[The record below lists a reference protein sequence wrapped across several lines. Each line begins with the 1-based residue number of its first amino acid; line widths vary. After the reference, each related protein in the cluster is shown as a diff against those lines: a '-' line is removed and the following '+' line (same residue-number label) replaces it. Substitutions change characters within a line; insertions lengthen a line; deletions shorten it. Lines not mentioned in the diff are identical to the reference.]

1 MSGEDLDSRI
11 VRAIELVPEI
21 SQSQIID
28 ALKHR
33 ANKNTIIKHLN
44 GLINGGSIKRHKRG
58 IRFAY
63 TVTDFDSGKRL
74 DKSLRKHLNG
84 ITRIIKKTKSDMPG
98 HYHETKEDLNSYFEW
113 AFHDI
118 AARTQSIVAMHES
131 MRKSRR
137 PYLISRFDEIEA
149 GLDSLKESN
158 SCSVE
163 HLDMLRATIRKI
175 MERLYRIDDKSME
188 FYKQLER
195 ATDKRSRAAIQK
207 KISGGESEWAQLD
220 RDQEEISQYVK
231 FGSDSLGDV
240 AKRMRER
247 YLEGKPDAAAEI
259 RGLLSK
265 QDARGESVLW
275 RILNETAKEADNAN
289 SQKLLWH
296 EELAPSAD
304 ADELDRIREHIT
316 GWAKIAK
323 EAEMQLNELKEWL
336 AAGNPIYNVDESFLL
351 RFPKLDL
358 TPDDKAEIVMEML
371 TTDAGP
377 DKICR
382 RHRITRSML
391 SSWERKFLEGGKSAL
406 A

>member
-163 HLDMLRATIRKI
+163 HLDMLRAAIRKI

-247 YLEGKPDAAAEI
+247 YLEGKPDAVAEI

-316 GWAKIAK
+316 GWAEIAK

>member
-11 VRAIELVPEI
+11 AQTIELVPGI
-21 SQSQIID
+21 NQIQIIG

-33 ANKNTIIKHLN
+33 ASKNTIIKHLN
-44 GLINGGSIKRHKRG
+44 GLVNGGSIKRYERG
-58 IRFAY
+58 IYVTY
-63 TVTDFDSGKRL
+63 TVTYFDSGKRL
-74 DKSLRKHLNG
+74 DKSLRKNLNG
-84 ITRIIKKTKSDMPG
+84 ISRIIKKTKSDMPG

-118 AARTQSIVAMHES
+118 DARTQSVVATHES

-163 HLDMLRATIRKI
+163 RLDMLRAAIRKI
-175 MERLYRIDDKSME
+175 KERLYKIDDKSME
-188 FYKQLER
+188 FYEQLER

-207 KISGGESEWAQLD
+207 KISGGESEWTQLD
-220 RDQEEISQYVK
+220 RDQEEISRYVK
-231 FGSDSLGDV
+231 FARDSLDDV
-240 AKRMRER
+240 AKRMHER

-259 RGLLSK
+259 RGLLSR

-275 RILNETAKEADNAN
+275 RILNATAKEAKNAN
-289 SQKLLWH
+289 SQKLLRH
-296 EELAPSAD
+296 EELASSTDP
-304 ADELDRIREHIT
+304 DELDRIREHIT
-316 GWAKIAK
+316 GWAEIAK

-336 AAGNPIYNVDESFLL
+336 AAGNPIYNVGESFLS
-351 RFPKLDL
+351 RFPRFDL
-358 TPDDKAEIVMEML
+358 TPNDKFEIVMEVF

-377 DKICR
+377 DKICH

-391 SSWERKFLEGGKSAL
+391 SSWKKKFLEGGKSAL

>member
-163 HLDMLRATIRKI
+163 HLDMLRAAIRKI

-316 GWAKIAK
+316 GWAEIAK

>member
-44 GLINGGSIKRHKRG
+44 GLVNGGSIKRRKSG

-84 ITRIIKKTKSDMPG
+84 ITRIIKKTKSDMSG

-163 HLDMLRATIRKI
+163 HLDMLRAAIRKI

-304 ADELDRIREHIT
+304 ADELDRVREHIT
-316 GWAKIAK
+316 GWAKIAE

>member
-44 GLINGGSIKRHKRG
+44 GLVNGGSIKRRKRG

-74 DKSLRKHLNG
+74 DKSLRKHLND
-84 ITRIIKKTKSDMPG
+84 ITRIIKKTKSDMSE

-163 HLDMLRATIRKI
+163 RLDMLRAAIRKI

-220 RDQEEISQYVK
+220 RDQKEISRHVK

-240 AKRMRER
+240 AKRMHER

-275 RILNETAKEADNAN
+275 RILNETTKEAKNAN
-289 SQKLLWH
+289 SQKLLRH
-296 EELAPSAD
+296 EELASSTDP
-304 ADELDRIREHIT
+304 DELDRIREHIT
-316 GWAKIAK
+316 GWAKIAE

-336 AAGNPIYNVDESFLL
+336 AAGNPIYDVDESFLL

>member
-44 GLINGGSIKRHKRG
+44 GLVNGGSIKRRKRG

-74 DKSLRKHLNG
+74 DKSLRKHLND
-84 ITRIIKKTKSDMPG
+84 ITRIIKKTKSDMSE

-163 HLDMLRATIRKI
+163 HLDMLRAAIRKI

-188 FYKQLER
+188 FYEQLER

-220 RDQEEISQYVK
+220 RDQKEISRHVK

-240 AKRMRER
+240 AKRMHER

-259 RGLLSK
+259 RGLLSR

-275 RILNETAKEADNAN
+275 RILNETAKEAKNAN
-289 SQKLLWH
+289 SQKLLRY
-296 EELAPSAD
+296 EELASSTDP
-304 ADELDRIREHIT
+304 DELDRIREHIT
-316 GWAKIAK
+316 GWAEIAK